1 VREKS
6 LILSADLEIM
16 AELMINAF
24 IQLRILDIID
34 ILFVAYLLYALYN
47 LIKGTAAINIFV
59 GIVAFYL
66 IWQIVKAAQMEL
78 LSEILG
84 KFISVG
90 VLALIIVFQQE
101 IRKFLLLLGTPNF
114 INRKSQRLV
123 FWRTNGDNKD
133 HLDVDVIISA
143 CQQMSNQ
150 KTGALI
156 VVAHKHALEE
166 PKQTGIYLDAEVSSQ
181 LIESIF
187 YKENPLHDGAIII
200 HENRIQA
207 ARCILP
213 VSKRTDFPAI
223 YGLRH
228 RAALGITEQTDASAI
243 IVSEQTGQ
251 IAYAHRGKLTSN
263 LKAEVLKSIMEKE
276 FKKD

>member
-1 VREKS
+1 
-6 LILSADLEIM
+6 M
-16 AELMINAF
+16 AELMITAF

-34 ILFVAYLLYALYN
+34 ILMVAYLLYALYN

-66 IWQIVKAAQMEL
+66 IWQVVKAMQMEL

-114 INRKSQRLV
+114 INRKSHRLI
-123 FWRTNGDNKD
+123 FWRTNSDKKDN
-133 HLDVDVIISA
+133 LDVDVIISA
-143 CQQMSNQ
+143 CQQIASRKN
-150 KTGALI
+150 GALI
-156 VVAHKHALEE
+156 VLTHKHSLEE
-166 PKQTGIYLDAEVSSQ
+166 AKQTGIYLDAEVSSQ

-187 YKENPLHDGAIII
+187 YKENPLHDGAVIIQN
-200 HENRIQA
+200 NRIEA

-213 VSKRTDFPAI
+213 VSKRSDFPSI

-228 RAALGITEQTDASAI
+228 RAAVGVTEQSDASAI
-243 IVSEQTGQ
+243 VVSEETGQ
-251 IAYAHRGKLTSN
+251 IAYASRGKLTSN
-263 LKAEVLKSIMEKE
+263 LKAEVLKSILEKE
-276 FKKD
+276 FLPE

>member
-1 VREKS
+1 MTE
-6 LILSADLEIM
+6 LI
-16 AELMINAF
+16 INAF
-24 IQLRILDIID
+24 IQIRILDIID
-34 ILFVAYLLYALYN
+34 ILMVAYLLYALYN

-101 IRKFLLLLGTPNF
+101 IRKFLLLIGTPNF
-114 INRKSQRLV
+114 INRKSQNLF

-133 HLDVDVIISA
+133 QLNVDVITSA

-156 VVAHKHALEE
+156 VLTHKHELEE
-166 PKQTGIYLDAEVSSQ
+166 PMQTGIFMDAEISSQ

-200 HENRIQA
+200 HGNRIVA

-251 IAYAHRGKLTSN
+251 IAYARRGKLTSN
-263 LKAEVLKSIMEKE
+263 LKAEVLKSILEKE
-276 FKKD
+276 YKNA

>member
-1 VREKS
+1 
-6 LILSADLEIM
+6 M
-16 AELMINAF
+16 TELLINAF
-24 IQLRILDIID
+24 IQIRILDVID
-34 ILFVAYLLYALYN
+34 ILMVAYLLYALYN

-101 IRKFLLLLGTPNF
+101 IRKFLLLIGTPNF
-114 INRKSQRLV
+114 INRKSQNLF
-123 FWRTNGDNKD
+123 FWRTNGDNKEQ
-133 HLDVDVIISA
+133 LNVDVITSA

-156 VVAHKHALEE
+156 VLTHRHELEE
-166 PKQTGIYLDAEVSSQ
+166 PMQTGIFMDAELSSQ

-200 HENRIQA
+200 HGNRILA

-213 VSKRTDFPAI
+213 VSKRTDFPPI

-228 RAALGITEQTDASAI
+228 RAALGITEQTDASAV

-251 IAYAHRGKLTSN
+251 IAYARRGKLTSN
-263 LKAEVLKSIMEKE
+263 LKAEVLKSILEKE
-276 FKKD
+276 FKNT